1 MKSDKDNWTALPK
14 TKKLPG
20 WKMKLHKED
29 ELLQVILN
37 IVQDGICI
45 LNDQLDVLYANSA
58 MESWYNTHNIEGR
71 KCYEAFHGRT
81 EPCENCM
88 ILYSIDSREPVTAIH
103 TLENIKGKG
112 WHRTYCV
119 PVLDSKGEVKLIV
132 EYIRDVTGE
141 TKSNLLLGL
150 LEDRTQL
157 LQDILE
163 ESKKE
168 AKRNEQDLIN
178 KMNKAIDSVIR
189 NLGDLLDNDTLNT
202 VKKQLKMVIQ
212 GERLEQLQVF
222 AEFTERE
229 LEIACYIRD
238 GYISKEIAKKLN
250 ISKKTVDYHRMNIR
264 KKLELDSSG
273 SLKQFL
279 IGNLKTIL

>member
-1 MKSDKDNWTALPK
+1 
-14 TKKLPG
+14 
-20 WKMKLHKED
+20 
-29 ELLQVILN
+29 
-37 IVQDGICI
+37 
-45 LNDQLDVLYANSA
+45 
-58 MESWYNTHNIEGR
+58 
-71 KCYEAFHGRT
+71 
-81 EPCENCM
+81 M
-88 ILYSIDSREPVTAIH
+88 ILYSIDSREPVSEIH

-112 WHRTYCV
+112 WHRSYCV
-119 PVLDSKGEVKLIV
+119 PILDSKGEVKLIV
-132 EYIRDVTGE
+132 EYIRDVTRE

-150 LEDRTQL
+150 LEDQTQL

-178 KMNKAIDSVIR
+178 NMNKAIESLTR
-189 NLGDLLDNDTLNT
+189 NLSDLLDNDTLT
-202 VKKQLKMVIQ
+202 AVEKQLKMVIQ
-212 GERLEQLQVF
+212 GEKLEQPPIF

-264 KKLELDSSG
+264 KKLGLDSNS

-279 IGNLKTIL
+279 IDNLKTI